1 MGPAAVAAEA
11 PPALPRK
18 GFACRTR
25 GLISAKADLSRMT
38 ELYDVAAIGNAIVDV
53 IAPAT
58 DDFLTQQG
66 MDKGAMMLV
75 DEQRSAALYAAMQ
88 AGLEASGGSAA
99 NTVAGLAS
107 FGGRGAFLG
116 KVADDHLGKVFT
128 HDMRAIGAHFD
139 TPPLLNGKAT
149 AVSMINVTPDGER
162 TMSTFLGAS
171 TEFAAEDIDA
181 AIVEAAKIV
190 YLEGYLFDAEAARRA
205 FAKAAALAHGAGR
218 MIAITL
224 SDGFVVERHREA
236 LLGFLETQVDLV
248 FANATEVAS
257 LFQTDDF
264 DAAVNALRS
273 KVKIAAVTRS
283 AQGSVIVAGGET
295 FEVSAFPVEKVVDTT
310 GAGDQY
316 AAGFMYGL
324 ANGRPLNVCG
334 QLGSLAA
341 AEVISHYG
349 PRPQV
354 SLKDLAASKG
364 L

>member
-1 MGPAAVAAEA
+1 MP
-11 PPALPRK
+11 
-18 GFACRTR
+18 
-25 GLISAKADLSRMT
+25 

-58 DDFLTQQG
+58 EEFLREQA

-75 DEQRSAALYAAMQ
+75 DEARSAALYSAM
-88 AGLEASGGSAA
+88 APGVEASGGSAG
-99 NTVAGLAS
+99 NTIAGVAS
-107 FGGRGAFLG
+107 FGGRAAYLG
-116 KVADDHLGKVFT
+116 KVADDQLGGVFT

-139 TPPLLNGKAT
+139 TPPLVGGKAT

-171 TEFAAEDIDA
+171 VEFTADDVDA
-181 AIVEAAKIV
+181 AVIEGAKIV
-190 YLEGYLFDAEAARRA
+190 YLEGYLFDAEPARRA
-205 FAKAAALAHGAGR
+205 FAKAAGLARASGR

-248 FANATEVAS
+248 FANDTEIAA

-264 DAAVNALRS
+264 DAAVDQLRA
-273 KVKIAAVTRS
+273 KVKIAAVTRGV
-283 AQGSVIVAGGET
+283 QGSVIAAGGET
-295 FEVSAFPVEKVVDTT
+295 FAVDVFPVEKVVDTT

-324 ANGRPLNVCG
+324 ATGRPLNVCG

-349 PRPQV
+349 PRPLV